1 MSAYFKFEKFI
12 TTGFIM
18 VVYILGA
25 IALTVISILLIAG
38 SPNIFGVSSLGII
51 LGVIF
56 LILGNLFWRILCEYW
71 IVQFRI
77 FTELVEINKTLKGG
91 QAAVAA
97 PPTPHQTVNNPQAGQ
112 VCPTCGGPL
121 IYVQQYQRWYCQR
134 EGKYV

>member
-25 IALTVISILLIAG
+25 IALTVISILLIIG
-38 SPNIFGVSSLGII
+38 SPNIIGVSSLGII

-91 QAAVAA
+91 HATVAA
-97 PPTPHQTVNNPQAGQ
+97 PPTPVQPVNNPQAGQ